1 VAKPGEQF
9 YTDVTGQPVHPYRL
23 MHAHPIV
30 SDVGS
35 LVATALILAIA
46 LLLSTWVEQGLPLG

>member
-1 VAKPGEQF
+1 
-9 YTDVTGQPVHPYRL
+9 

-46 LLLSTWVEQGLPLG
+46 LLLSTWVGQALPLGYRRGDPYEQAKKD